1 MRSTEGHDAMIGKA
15 AFLFQWANTIE
26 QEERNLRVW
35 MRSTPETSRI
45 MDHIDHVD
53 VRPSSVVPLLK
64 ACQKRYLSG
73 DSLPEGHLRSM
84 IHSLHDWKIL
94 PALVLIVPSDWDCQ
108 GMNAGEL
115 AIIAGTLDYNY
126 PNMRVELNGD
136 NWEAN
141 SLALIKGIATLEAHA
156 RRRAQ
161 DTYVLGGGQGY
172 TRPDVGDHFVSENM
186 AGFIIDN
193 PDHCEEIVDV
203 MLTRRTRDFDLISS
217 IIGSD
222 AKALSSGA
230 L

>member
-1 MRSTEGHDAMIGKA
+1 MIGNA
-15 AFLFQWANTIE
+15 ALLFQWANTIE
-26 QEERNLRVW
+26 QEERSLRVW
-35 MRSTPETSRI
+35 MHSTPETSRV

-53 VRPSSVVPLLK
+53 VLPSLLVPLLK
-64 ACQKRYLSG
+64 ACKERHLSG
-73 DSLPEGHLRSM
+73 DSLPEGQLRSM
-84 IHSLHDWKIL
+84 IHALHDWKVL
-94 PALVLIVPSDWDCQ
+94 PALVSITPSDWDCQ

-126 PNMRVELNGD
+126 PNMRDELNGE
-136 NWEAN
+136 NWEVN

-156 RRRAQ
+156 RRREQ
-161 DTYVLGGGQGY
+161 DTYILHGGQGH
-172 TRPDVGDHFVSENM
+172 TRPDVGHHLVSEEM

-217 IIGSD
+217 IINLD